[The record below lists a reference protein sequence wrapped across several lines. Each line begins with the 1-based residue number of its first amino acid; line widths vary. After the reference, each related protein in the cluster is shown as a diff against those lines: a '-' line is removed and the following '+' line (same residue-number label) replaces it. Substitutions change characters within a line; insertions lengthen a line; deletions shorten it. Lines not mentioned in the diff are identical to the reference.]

1 MAELSIDWVL
11 VREGERTL
19 CCRNCSKWDRTT
31 FLAALS
37 NDPRTFDELAVA
49 WSRFSNQPLTERMWL
64 ELDQAMQPPA
74 VGYGWISIINSSP
87 LSIPIR
93 PTAMN

>member
-1 MAELSIDWVL
+1 MPSYLSTGWWCAKAS
-11 VREGERTL
+11 VRFAAATV
-19 CCRNCSKWDRTT
+19 SKVGSND
-31 FLAALS
+31 FLGSALD
-37 NDPRTFDELAVA
+37 DPRTFDELAVA

-64 ELDQAMQPPA
+64 ELDQAMHHRP
-74 VGYGWISIINSSP
+74 VGYGWTSIINSSP